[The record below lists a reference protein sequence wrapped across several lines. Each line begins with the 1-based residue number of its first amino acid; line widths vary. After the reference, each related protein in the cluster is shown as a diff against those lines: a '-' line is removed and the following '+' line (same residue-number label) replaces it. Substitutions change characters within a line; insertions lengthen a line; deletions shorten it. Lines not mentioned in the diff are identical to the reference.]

1 MAEPTTPEAPRFAGE
16 SYALSDLQR
25 DGRAHLP
32 EDEVVSILMRAYGM
46 RGVEDGVP
54 LVEDALRVMR
64 DGPRAE
70 LHEVFIP

>member
-32 EDEVVSILMRAYGM
+32 EDEVVSILMRVHGM
-46 RGVEDGVP
+46 CGVEDVAP
-54 LVEDALRVMR
+54 LVDDALRVMS
-64 DGPRAE
+64 GVPRQE
-70 LHEVFIP
+70 